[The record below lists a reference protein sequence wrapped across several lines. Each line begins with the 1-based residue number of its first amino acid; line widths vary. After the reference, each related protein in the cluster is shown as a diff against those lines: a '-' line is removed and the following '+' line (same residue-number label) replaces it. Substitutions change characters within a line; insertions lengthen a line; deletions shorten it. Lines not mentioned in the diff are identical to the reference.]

1 MGYSITTGTKVF
13 KREKYEVLNFE
24 SFEELVNNLQGSR
37 AKLLANQSTKF
48 NSEWISSEI
57 CNINTNFKQENFSHN
72 GGTIILDF
80 DGTLSLKNALELLK
94 GYNYYIYNSTNNG
107 NEGAEKFRII
117 LPLNRALGDANE
129 IKNFYQSMNQFF
141 DGTAD
146 AVALTSCWLM
156 YKPQH
161 WQSTTKGVKANHSV
175 IEINEYR
182 FDAKNINI
190 DEIFTKFPIV
200 VITYGESKTE
210 DFDKIDSI
218 KQSYFI
224 SKVKNDFLALA
235 SNRYKGFYNLGL
247 QLKSFGLRNA
257 DIASHL
263 EDVKFNRKKNTSI
276 TDTMKSIE
284 AKSVSINPC
293 VFKDEYYRELVLDRK
308 MDTFRESPNHI
319 TLKAEEK
326 LSSVTE
332 MMTSDAFSE
341 DGVNLLDSPTNS
353 GKTYYV
359 INEYKKYIDSD
370 EMVILFVPYLTLLN
384 ELKSTYETYAISGN
398 DEFDIDEAKKSK
410 VVVATYNKLYT
421 LLNSDLNFNNCH
433 IFIDEAHNLYSSYSY
448 RFEILMDMY
457 NKLINHGMYK
467 KLILMSGTFDK
478 GYFKKGFI
486 NKHITIRR
494 ESAQVK
500 KECTVIETTSSV
512 VGSAVNKVIEF
523 FNEDKSR
530 LQIIYM
536 NNKNVSKDISDLLKN
551 NDIHTLLLNSDT
563 KDDDIIKRIYETNN
577 IPSDINVLIMTK
589 IGEEGISFY
598 NQIFAIHT
606 IGKVDGS
613 TAEQLGNRPRKHPTS
628 LFIHTKKK
636 EATDKQEYVFNEGYV
651 SLEEKYNTTVK
662 EIQKAVKGNELTYK
676 QKKYEYCRR
685 FVHWDEYTKEVTL
698 SNLAIVSD
706 LYEMDKIN
714 ELNYYNYYFKEKMEY
729 YGWNITFIKDIPED
743 ALRVE
748 FTKKSN
754 QEKLDIINTLIHYF
768 KRFINST
775 KIQSPTE
782 DDFVKFMTKM
792 NVDTYDKSLIMN
804 VFNDYGFLSTVYDD
818 KYIFEALSENN
829 RTNKSFKRLFDLK
842 LQENDKPRM
851 TNWLYK
857 NVVIGK
863 EYNKEMLIK
872 LAQEY
877 LSEETKYSPKKS
889 KPISAQKMNQIL
901 ADAFIIEK
909 LNKKINKKS
918 EQVTL
923 VKSKI
928 SYRPKVE
935 VDIGTTI
942 DDLNEYSRYIDMLS
956 LQENPTE
963 HTSEEEFNDILNEEI
978 NLKYLISDIHPNV
991 TTICKLEKWL

>member
-1 MGYSITTGTKVF
+1 MSYSITKGTKVF
-13 KREKYEVLNFE
+13 KRDKYEVLNFE
-24 SFEELVNNLQGSR
+24 SFEELVNNLQDSR
-37 AKLLANQSTKF
+37 TKLPANESNKF
-48 NSEWISSEI
+48 YSEWISSEI
-57 CNINTNFKQENFSHN
+57 CSMNMSFKQENFSHN

-80 DGTLSLKNALELLK
+80 DGTLSLKDALDLLN

-107 NEGAEKFRII
+107 NKGAEKFRII
-117 LPLNRALGDANE
+117 LPLNRALNDADE
-129 IKNFYQSMNQFF
+129 TKNFYQSMNQFF
-141 DGTAD
+141 NGTAD
-146 AVALTSCWLM
+146 AIALTSCWLM

-182 FDAKNINI
+182 FDAKNIDI

-200 VITYGESKTE
+200 VIVYGESKIE
-210 DFDKIDSI
+210 DFDKIDSK

-224 SKVKNDFLALA
+224 DRVKQNFLSLA

-263 EDVKFNRKKNTSI
+263 EDVKWNRKKNTSI
-276 TDTMKSIE
+276 TDAMKSIE

-308 MDTFRESPNHI
+308 LDTFRESPNHI

-326 LSSVTE
+326 ISSITE
-332 MMTSDAFSE
+332 MMTSNAFSE

-359 INEYKKYIDSD
+359 INEYKKYLNND
-370 EMVILFVPYLTLLN
+370 EMVVLFVPYLTLLN
-384 ELKSTYETYAISGN
+384 ELKSTYKTYAISGN

-410 VVVATYNKLYT
+410 VIVATYNKLYT

-457 NKLINHGMYK
+457 NKLITHGMYK
-467 KLILMSGTFDK
+467 KLILMSGTFDE

-494 ESAQVK
+494 ESTQEK
-500 KECTVIETTSSV
+500 KECTVIETTNLI
-512 VGSAVNKVIEF
+512 VGSAVSKVIEF
-523 FNEDKSR
+523 FNEDNSR

-536 NNKNVSKDISDLLKN
+536 NNKNVSKDISDLLKE
-551 NDIHTLLLNSDT
+551 NDISALLLNSDT
-563 KDDDIIKRIYETNN
+563 KDDDIIKTIYKTNS

-636 EATDKQEYVFNEGYV
+636 EKTDKQEYVFNEEYT
-651 SLEEKYNTTVK
+651 SLEMKYNTTVK
-662 EIQKAVKGNELTYK
+662 EIKKAVNDNELTYK

-685 FVHWDEYTKEVTL
+685 FVLWDEYTKKVSL
-698 SNLAIVSD
+698 SNLSIVSD

-714 ELNYYNYYFKEKMEY
+714 ELNYYSYYFKKKMEH
-729 YGWNITFIKDIPED
+729 YGWNITFIEDISED
-743 ALRVE
+743 VLRVE
-748 FTKKSN
+748 FSKKSP
-754 QEKLDIINTLIHYF
+754 QEKLDNIKTLIHYF

-775 KIQSPTE
+775 EIQFPTE
-782 DDFVKFMTKM
+782 DDFVEFMTRI
-792 NVDTYDKSLIMN
+792 NVDTYDKSLIIN

-818 KYIFEALSENN
+818 RYIFEALDENN

-842 LQENDKPRM
+842 RQENDKPRM
-851 TNWLYK
+851 TTWLYK

-863 EYNKEMLIK
+863 EYNKEMLMK
-872 LAQEY
+872 LGEEY
-877 LSEETKYSPKKS
+877 LKQEFSPKKA

-901 ADAFIIEK
+901 SDAFVVEK

-923 VKSKI
+923 IKSKI
-928 SYRPKVE
+928 NYRPKVE
-935 VDIGTTI
+935 VDINSTI
-942 DDLNEYSRYIDMLS
+942 HDLNEYSLYLNS
-956 LQENPTE
+956 LFLQANPDE
-963 HTSEEEFNDILNEEI
+963 HISKEEFNDVLNEEI
-978 NLKYLISDIHPNV
+978 NLKYQISDIHPKV
-991 TTICKLEKWL
+991 TPICKMEKWL